1 MNQFTGR
8 LLKHKT
14 PVASPCG
21 NDIPLYA
28 NIAYQS
34 YNDEDEPADDR
45 SYERLD
51 NPADDRSY
59 ENYNDEE
66 PADDRSYER
75 LDEYKA

>member
-28 NIAYQS
+28 NIAYKS
-34 YNDEDEPADDR
+34 YNDEDQPADDRSYERLDEPADDR

-51 NPADDRSY
+51 
-59 ENYNDEE
+59 E
-66 PADDRSYER
+66 PLWLR
-75 LDEYKA
+75 